1 MSKLKK
7 TSRITRT
14 IVAALFAVLLFQRC
28 KDPVDSSFQRHEAE
42 KFMSLTKVRDDA
54 SAGPLADT
62 LFRYSIPVPES
73 GSGEF
78 IYAVNPA
85 CSFCISNA
93 IACYNAYLD
102 SGSDIPFLFLA
113 KSDNTLIFDY
123 YLEQNSRGIPRSV
136 FGEGCDLLEDGI
148 YSLIGERVVSYS
160 RWE

>member
-1 MSKLKK
+1 MT
-7 TSRITRT
+7 TSELSMTM
-14 IVAALFAVLLFQRC
+14 AALVCGLTIMGCSRGNG
-28 KDPVDSSFQRHEAE
+28 SGSFPGSEAD
-42 KFMSLTKVRDDA
+42 KFISLTKIRNTGDD
-54 SAGPLADT
+54 SPLADT
-62 LFRYSIPVPES
+62 LFRYSVPIPEE

-102 SGSDIPFLFLA
+102 SGSDIPFIFLM
-113 KSDNTLIFDY
+113 KTEDSLIFDY